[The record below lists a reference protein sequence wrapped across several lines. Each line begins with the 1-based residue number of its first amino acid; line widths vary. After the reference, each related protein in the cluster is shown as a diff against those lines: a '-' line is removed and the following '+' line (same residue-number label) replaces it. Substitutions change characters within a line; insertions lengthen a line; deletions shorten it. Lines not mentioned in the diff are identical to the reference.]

1 MSPKAFQPMVNLAKD
16 FDFSD
21 SLKKLIK
28 DKSALTAFNIMQILI
43 DDQLNDAHEGPMNVK
58 VC

>member
-1 MSPKAFQPMVNLAKD
+1 MVNLAKD

-28 DKSALTAFNIMQILI
+28 GNSALTAFNIMQILI